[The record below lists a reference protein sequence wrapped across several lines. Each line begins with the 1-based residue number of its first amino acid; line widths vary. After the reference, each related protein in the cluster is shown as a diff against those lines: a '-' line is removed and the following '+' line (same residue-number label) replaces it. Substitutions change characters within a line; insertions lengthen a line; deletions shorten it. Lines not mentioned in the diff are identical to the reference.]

1 MYEIRDPV
9 HRTIE
14 FDEKEKTVIDHP
26 CVQRLRFIRQL
37 GMTFL
42 VYPGAE
48 HDRFSHAIGAMH
60 VAGRVWKRIEETS
73 GKLLREYFNREELA
87 YFRRILR
94 LAALLHDVGHP
105 PFSHV
110 SEKFMPSVGSLFL
123 PWKWFKGINKNH
135 QATHEDYS
143 VLLISSLGL
152 GKKAIFTNEE
162 AQDIASLVHYEV
174 LPSKKWDKLFG
185 HGAGR
190 KGIHALLRSLIS
202 GELDVDRMDY
212 LLRDGHFTGVT
223 YGFFDIDHI
232 IQNLGITINPKKE
245 LVLTLDST
253 AVRAFED
260 FLLARYHMFL
270 QVYLHKTTL
279 SFDYFLGEA
288 LADNELALNFSGDP
302 DEYLDLRDSTLI
314 EKLFESSKKIK
325 NSWSSRLLS
334 RKPGK
339 LILSASHVNG
349 KKLIGKLEQKFKKE
363 KIKFFTVEARQYL
376 SKLRSRRSKNK
387 SSFLVRRK
395 MLGKVFYEPI
405 DKYSSLLNRYNEII
419 DLKNLYVLS
428 EQVSRAK
435 KIIANI
441 DIKRPSIF

>member
-9 HRTIE
+9 HSTIE
-14 FDEKEKTVIDHP
+14 FNEKEKTVIDHP

-48 HDRFSHAIGAMH
+48 HDRFSHAVGAMH

-73 GKLLREYFNREELA
+73 GDLLKEYFNGRELA
-87 YFRRILR
+87 YFREILR

-110 SEKFMPSVGSLFL
+110 SEKFMPRLSKLAL
-123 PWKWFKGINKNH
+123 PWTWFKDINKNR

-143 VLLISSLGL
+143 VLLISKLCLGN
-152 GKKAIFTNEE
+152 GAIFSKEQ
-162 AQDIASLVHYEV
+162 AQDIASLVHHEV
-174 LPSKKWDKLFG
+174 SPSKKWDKLFG
-185 HGAGR
+185 NGVGR
-190 KGIHALLRSLIS
+190 RGIHALLRSLIS

-212 LLRDGHFTGVT
+212 LLRDGHYTGVT

-232 IQNLGITINPKKE
+232 IQNLGVTINSKKE

-279 SFDYFLGEA
+279 SFDYFLEKA
-288 LADNELALNFSGDP
+288 LADGELTLEFSGHADG
-302 DEYLDLRDSTLI
+302 YLDLRDSTLI
-314 EKLFESSKKIK
+314 EKLFESSKAVQGG
-325 NSWSSRLLS
+325 WSFKLLS

-339 LILSASHVNG
+339 LILSASHANG
-349 KKLIGKLEQKFKKE
+349 KRLIRRLEKKFKKAG
-363 KIKFFTVEARQYL
+363 IKFFTVEAKQYL
-376 SKLRSRRSKNK
+376 SKLRSEKRNNK

-405 DKYSSLLNRYNEII
+405 AKYSSLLNRYNEII
-419 DLKNLYVLS
+419 DIKNLYVMPD
-428 EQVSRAK
+428 QVSKVR
-435 KIIANI
+435 KIMANI
-441 DIKRPSIF
+441 AIKRPSIF

>member
-9 HRTIE
+9 HSTIE

-48 HDRFSHAIGAMH
+48 HDRFSHAVGAMH

-73 GKLLREYFNREELA
+73 GDLLREYFKSKELA
-87 YFRRILR
+87 YFRRMLR
-94 LAALLHDVGHP
+94 MAALLHDVGHP

-110 SEKFMPSVGSLFL
+110 SERFMPRIGVLSL
-123 PWKWFKGINKNH
+123 PWDWFIKINKNQ

-152 GKKAIFTNEE
+152 GSGSIFSKDE
-162 AQDIASLVHYEV
+162 AQDIASLVHHGV
-174 LPSKKWDKLFG
+174 KPSKKWDKLFG
-185 HGAGR
+185 SGTGR
-190 KGIHALLRSLIS
+190 KGIHNLLRSLIS

-232 IQNLGITINPKKE
+232 IQNLGVTINSKKE

-279 SFDYFLGEA
+279 SFDYFLEEA
-288 LADNELALNFSGDP
+288 LADRELTLDFPGDTDGYLN
-302 DEYLDLRDSTLI
+302 LRDSTLI
-314 EKLFESSKKIK
+314 ERLFESSKRIK
-325 NSWSSRLLS
+325 NGWASRLLF
-334 RKPGK
+334 RRPGK

-349 KKLIGKLEQKFKKE
+349 KRLIDKLEQKFKKE
-363 KIKFFTVEARQYL
+363 NVKFFIVEARQYL
-376 SKLRSRRSKNK
+376 SRLNSQKSNNK

-395 MLGKVFYEPI
+395 MLGKIFYEPI

-419 DLKNLYVLS
+419 DLRNLYVWPD
-428 EQVSRAK
+428 QVSRVK
-435 KIIANI
+435 KIMAGIS
-441 DIKRPSIF
+441 IKRPSVF